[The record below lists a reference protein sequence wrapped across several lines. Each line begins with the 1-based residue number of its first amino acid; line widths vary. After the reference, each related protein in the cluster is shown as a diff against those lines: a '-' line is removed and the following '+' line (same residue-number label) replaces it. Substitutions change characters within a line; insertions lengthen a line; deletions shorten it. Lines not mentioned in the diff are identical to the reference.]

1 MADFGA
7 DVELEDFRAEAAAW
21 LKENFPPALA
31 GKAALSTDRHG
42 SGDIAKWR
50 KAIGEKGWATPTWP
64 AEYGGGGLSPAQARV
79 LGQEM
84 AKIGAFNPLMFGMGV
99 TMIGPTIMD
108 YGTEEQKKTHLPPI
122 IRGEVQWCVG
132 YSEPNAGSDLA
143 SLQTKAVDA
152 GDHWVINGQKT
163 WTSGAQYSD
172 WCGLLTRTDP
182 TAKKHDGISFML
194 VDMHQPG
201 IETRPIALIAGA
213 SPFCETFFTDAKAP
227 KDALLGQLNVGWTVG
242 KRLLQHERASQT
254 GAIGGSRTVPLSQ
267 VAKRYVEVEAD
278 GRIADQDLR
287 TRLVLHE
294 MDARVHGLTLARVMA
309 ESKEANGAT
318 NGASVLKNSATH
330 VAQTRA
336 ELTLEI
342 MGAQGLGWAGDDF
355 TREEIETVRGWLG
368 GKAMSIYGGSFEIQ
382 NNIIS
387 KRILGLPDNTQ
398 SSGSQPSELHRK
410 CEAAVEI
417 GGFIA
422 TAEPAANHRIQP

>member
-7 DVELEDFRAEAAAW
+7 DLELEDFRKEAAAW
-21 LKENFPPALA
+21 LKANFPAALA
-31 GKAALSTDRHG
+31 GKGQLAMSERSSESPELAA
-42 SGDIAKWR
+42 WR

-64 AEYGGGGLSPAQARV
+64 TQYGGGGLSPKEARV
-79 LGQEM
+79 LAAEM
-84 AKIGAFNPLMFGMGV
+84 AKIGAFNPLLFGMGV
-99 TMIGPTIMD
+99 TMIGPTILD
-108 YGTEEQKKTHLPPI
+108 YGTEAQKAKHIPPI
-122 IRGEVQWCVG
+122 VRGEVQWCVG

-172 WCGLLTRTDP
+172 WCGCLVRTDP
-182 TAKKHDGISFML
+182 SAKKHDGISFML
-194 VDMHQPG
+194 IDMHQPA

-213 SPFCETFFTDAKAP
+213 SPFCETFFTDAIAP

-254 GAIGGSRTVPLSQ
+254 GAIGGGRTLPLSQ
-267 VAKRYVEVEAD
+267 IAKKYVAVDAD
-278 GRIADQDLR
+278 GKIEDLDLR
-287 TRLVLHE
+287 TRLVRHE
-294 MDARVHGLTLARVMA
+294 MDVRTHALTLARVMA

-342 MGAQGLGWAGDDF
+342 MGVQGLGWEGDDF
-355 TREEIETVRGWLG
+355 TREEIETVRGWLS

-398 SSGSQPSELHRK
+398 S
-410 CEAAVEI
+410 
-417 GGFIA
+417 
-422 TAEPAANHRIQP
+422 T